1 MATTVNE
8 IFVSPEEVEVAQLNT
23 TSVAAGSAIGNNYV
37 ILSDKR
43 LYYKGAAVSLNG
55 SNQFASGEAIV
66 DLKNV
71 TGTSFAIARFP
82 LCLFF
87 GVILLIAGIAA
98 NLLVGEDAAA
108 ALAMLPILLMV
119 FGVIFILMYIFNT
132 VKTFVVNYR
141 GGTLSF
147 RIKGLSFG
155 ASANTFRSFCH
166 AIHAAAAKL
175 ND

>member
-1 MATTVNE
+1 MATTVKE
-8 IFVSPEEVEVAQLNT
+8 IFVNPEEVEVAQLNT
-23 TSVAAGSAIGNNYV
+23 TSVAAGTAIGNNYV

-87 GVILLIAGIAA
+87 GIIMLMAGVVL
-98 NLLVGEDAAA
+98 NLLMDGDAAA
-108 ALAMLPILLMV
+108 AMAMIPILLMV
-119 FGVIFILMYIFNT
+119 MGVVFILLYIFNT
-132 VKTFVVNYR
+132 VKTFVINYR

-155 ASANTFRSFCH
+155 ASANAFRSFCH